1 MKTLIV
7 YYSFTGNT
15 KKIAEEIAK
24 KIDGDLAEIIL
35 TDSYSGTDEQINKQT
50 EDEVKNKLTPEIL
63 PLKVSLD
70 SYEIIVIGTP
80 VWWLDIPPAIR
91 SFLTKYDLKGKHLKV
106 FITHGGNP
114 GETQNSI
121 CTLCPEIETIET
133 FEFNQG
139 KVNDI
144 TKLQTYLTSLD
155 K

>member
-1 MKTLIV
+1 M
-7 YYSFTGNT
+7 
-15 KKIAEEIAK
+15 IAEAIAK
-24 KIDGDLAEIIL
+24 KIDGDLAEIVL
-35 TDSYSGTDEQINKQT
+35 TDSYRGTDEQINKQT
-50 EDEVKNKLTPEIL
+50 EDEVKNKLIPEIL

-70 SYEIIVIGTP
+70 LYERIIIGTP

-91 SFLTKYDLKGKHLKV
+91 SFLTKYDLKGKHLEV

-121 CTLCPEIETIET
+121 RTLGPESETIET

-139 KVNDI
+139 RVNDRI
-144 TKLQTYLTSLD
+144 KLQTYLKNLD